1 MDPRRAA
8 IVVIIIGRKRLSE
21 ASKIAC
27 SGRSP
32 RVRSA
37 SKAKSIMMIAFFLTI
52 PMRRMIAIT
61 AISDRSFPVII
72 SAIKAPIPAEGRVDR
87 IVIG

>member
-27 SGRSP
+27 SGRNP
-32 RVRSA
+32 CVRSA

-52 PMRRMIAIT
+52 PIRRMIAIT
-61 AISDRSFPVII
+61 ATSDRSLPVII
-72 SAIKAPIPAEGRVDR
+72 SAIKAPIPAEGKVDR